1 MNNPKEYVQLKEHYI
16 ADVTLKFPTG
26 MKREGQFG
34 PYLIYTVIHEGKEK
48 FLKVTDRLEKQIRKF
63 DAKTGQVLSLLK
75 ETVTPKNGE
84 PFTVINVLEC
94 KDAPKPEKRVE
105 AVTQNVEN
113 TVLIPQTPE
122 GFSSDTLMMYQS
134 LQDAVDITK
143 MIEGVEWRNTDVE
156 KIGVCLF
163 LSRVGQLTT
172 EQVLANGNGNGK
184 KNLRT
189 KKIEDA
195 KPVDASI
202 NIEQKPKEIS
212 SVYAEATA
220 EKDDLP
226 F

>member
-1 MNNPKEYVQLKEHYI
+1 
-16 ADVTLKFPTG
+16 
-26 MKREGQFG
+26 
-34 PYLIYTVIHEGKEK
+34 
-48 FLKVTDRLEKQIRKF
+48 
-63 DAKTGQVLSLLK
+63 
-75 ETVTPKNGE
+75 
-84 PFTVINVLEC
+84 
-94 KDAPKPEKRVE
+94 
-105 AVTQNVEN
+105 
-113 TVLIPQTPE
+113 
-122 GFSSDTLMMYQS
+122 MMYQS

>member
-1 MNNPKEYVQLKEHYI
+1 MNNQKEYVQLKEHYI

-34 PYLIYTVIHEGKEK
+34 PYLVYTVIHEGNEK
-48 FLKVTDRLEKQIRKF
+48 YLKVTDRLEKQIRKF
-63 DAKTGQVLSLLK
+63 DAKSGQVLSLLK

-94 KDAPKPEKRVE
+94 KDAPKPEKKE
-105 AVTQNVEN
+105 EPISQTAEN
-113 TVLIPQTPE
+113 FPQIPQTPE
-122 GFSSDTLMMYQS
+122 GFSGDTLTMYQS

-143 MIEGVEWRNTDVE
+143 MIEGVEWRNTDIE

-163 LSRVGQLTT
+163 LSRTEHLTVDDALT
-172 EQVLANGNGNGK
+172 NGNGCVKRQRRVK
-184 KNLRT
+184 KVEE
-189 KKIEDA
+189 I
-195 KPVDASI
+195 KPVSETI
-202 NIEQKPKEIS
+202 KEI
-212 SVYAEATA
+212 VPVTVEATA